1 MTTDPKALPG
11 ADPHTGNRDIDPVTG
26 YDTTGHDWGG
36 IRELNTPFPKVALIA
51 LVITVVY
58 SIIAWILLPAW
69 PLGRDYTRGL
79 LGLDQNEMAMESL
92 GRVETRRETWL
103 AAFDDPDFD
112 AIAADEALMARAR
125 PAAERLYQ
133 DNCAACHGTEGMG
146 GPGFPVL
153 SDDYW
158 LWGGDPETIATTL
171 QVGINATHPDTRWA
185 QMPAFDW
192 MERSDRHALAG
203 YVSDLPGGRADHDGP
218 AAVLFEENCVACH
231 GERGRGGLMNGAPA
245 LTDDAVIYGQDE
257 ASVMDTLR
265 NGRQGL
271 MPYWSDRL
279 SDAEINL
286 LAVYVAGL
294 GDDTTGGTP

>member
-11 ADPHTGNRDIDPVTG
+11 ADPHTGNREIDPVTG

-51 LVITVVY
+51 LVITVIY

-79 LGLDQNEMAMESL
+79 LGLDQSEMAMESL
-92 GRVETRRETWL
+92 GRVETRREAWL
-103 AAFDDPDFD
+103 AAFNDPDFD
-112 AIAADEALMARAR
+112 KIATDEAQMASIVRAADRI
-125 PAAERLYQ
+125 YQ
-133 DNCAACHGTEGMG
+133 DNCAACHGSAGLG

-153 SDDYW
+153 TDNYW
-158 LWGGDPETIATTL
+158 LWGGGPRTIAETL
-171 QVGINATHPDTRWA
+171 RVGINTTHPEARYA

-192 MERSDRHALAG
+192 MDRPDRQALAE
-203 YVSDLPGGRADHDGP
+203 YVAALPSGTADRDG
-218 AAVLFEENCVACH
+218 AAAALFEENCTSCH
-231 GERGRGGLMNGAPA
+231 GAGGEGGLMNGAPS
-245 LTDDAVIYGQDE
+245 LTDDAVIYGQNE
-257 ASVMDTLR
+257 TSVMETLR

-286 LAVYVAGL
+286 LAIYVTRL
-294 GDDTTGGTP
+294 GRNIEGGDP